1 MRGAPSFSERLL
13 ARPALCLVAWA
24 LLAGFPLRGQ
34 SPPGGGAS
42 TNGYMRVASP
52 DTNTVQLE
60 IAIRRLRPVRPGA
73 PVVSLVG
80 VSHLGESNYYAAIQ
94 KRLDAQALVLFE
106 GVGHPDARNENK
118 SASDDDAPRPS
129 RKLEVDEESL
139 QFNMAKSLGLAFQLS
154 AIDYDRAHFKNSDM
168 SLEQIARVLGGGAS
182 RTTPVETKSAEQP
195 AAKPDAARPSTEFA
209 VLMQVMDGTSFL
221 GRLASGLFKWLG
233 SSPRMQAS
241 TKLMLIETLG
251 NLQGDFTEA
260 AALPP
265 DMKRL
270 LAVLLHARNGV
281 VVQDIK
287 TELAK
292 SEPVKTIAVFY
303 GAAHMHDLEKRLCEE
318 LGYRVD
324 GDEWL
329 PAISV
334 NLRESGVTTGD
345 LQFIRRTV
353 QWQLQMLNQPRP

>member
-1 MRGAPSFSERLL
+1 MPGAPSFSERLL
-13 ARPALCLVAWA
+13 ACPALCLVAWA
-24 LLAGFPLRGQ
+24 LLAGCPLRAQ
-34 SPPGGGAS
+34 TPPAGGAS
-42 TNGYMRVASP
+42 TNSFMRVASP

-60 IAIRRLRPVRPGA
+60 IAIRRLLPARTGA
-73 PVVSLVG
+73 PIVSLVG

-106 GVGHPDARNENK
+106 GVGHPDAQ
-118 SASDDDAPRPS
+118 DDAKPASGDAARPS
-129 RKLEVDEESL
+129 RKLEVDEDSL

-168 SLEQIARVLGGGAS
+168 SVEQIARVLGGGTS
-182 RTTPVETKSAEQP
+182 RRTPVEAKPAEQP
-195 AAKPDAARPSTEFA
+195 AAAPDAARPSTELA

-221 GRLASGLFKWLG
+221 GRLANGLFKWLG

-251 NLQGDFTEA
+251 NLQGDFSEA

-281 VVQDIK
+281 VVEDIK
-287 TELAK
+287 AELAK
-292 SEPVKTIAVFY
+292 PEPARTIAVFY

-318 LGYRVD
+318 LGYRVE

-329 PAISV
+329 PAIRV